1 MPKKPNKDEKKEI
14 PQDGDAR
21 GPVEEPQAE
30 APIPVMMVSVEE
42 METLKND
49 LQKARREA
57 QENSEGWQRERADFA
72 NFRKRLERDQAL
84 TSQTITI
91 NVLKKYLVVL
101 DDMERA
107 VKTRPTEGVGAAWAE
122 GVELIL
128 RKLQGIL
135 EAEGVTRIPA
145 ESELFDPN
153 RHEAITHEP
162 SPAHESGAIIEVL
175 QQGYML
181 GDRVIRPARVRVAQ

>member
-162 SPAHESGAIIEVL
+162 SPDHESGAIIEVL